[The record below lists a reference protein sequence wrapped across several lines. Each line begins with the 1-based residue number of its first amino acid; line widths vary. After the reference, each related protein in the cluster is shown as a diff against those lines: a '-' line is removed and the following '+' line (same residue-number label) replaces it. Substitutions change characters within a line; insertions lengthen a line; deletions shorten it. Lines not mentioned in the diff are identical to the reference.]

1 MLTNFDYAAW
11 GGEVWQH
18 IITAAQ
24 WLGWFIHEYREEI
37 IAVFTVILAVATWR
51 LWIATRNLV
60 RGTER
65 TAQSQLRAYVSV
77 ESGGVQHGIVD
88 GQPGFQVHVVL
99 KNYGV
104 TPAYRFRTWI
114 NAPVILDTGAV
125 PFIGPTVPLEDRP
138 PSILGPGSLAHM
150 HWNAVFPML
159 AVQDIRSGTK
169 AIFVW
174 GGADYIDAF
183 GHPRHFMFRCAMSG
197 SEDSPNGW
205 ALKPHRI
212 GYEAN

>member
-104 TPAYRFRTWI
+104 TPAYK
-114 NAPVILDTGAV
+114 
-125 PFIGPTVPLEDRP
+125 GPPESCP
-138 PSILGPGSLAHM
+138 
-150 HWNAVFPML
+150 
-159 AVQDIRSGTK
+159 
-169 AIFVW
+169 
-174 GGADYIDAF
+174 
-183 GHPRHFMFRCAMSG
+183 
-197 SEDSPNGW
+197 
-205 ALKPHRI
+205 
-212 GYEAN
+212 